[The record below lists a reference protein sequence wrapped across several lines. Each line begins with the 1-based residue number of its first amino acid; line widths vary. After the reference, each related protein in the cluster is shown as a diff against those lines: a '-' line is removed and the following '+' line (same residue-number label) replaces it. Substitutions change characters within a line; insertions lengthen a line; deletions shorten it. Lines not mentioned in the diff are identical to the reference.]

1 MASAPTH
8 RVSAGP
14 DPHPSHLGSPQA
26 AHPGPADLGWIARL
40 PEEESPSGAADVP
53 VLFLRI
59 VDAELLPAANLRV
72 ELRGAG
78 RYRATTDHD
87 GVLWLDCCEPGTY
100 ELRAGARTVTV
111 PALYLSDLARDK
123 RPYLVIIP

>member
-8 RVSAGP
+8 RAAAGP
-14 DPHPSHLGSPQA
+14 DLHPSPPPGGPPGSP
-26 AHPGPADLGWIARL
+26 DLNWIARL
-40 PEEESPSGAADVP
+40 PEEESPSFAADVP

-59 VDAELLPAANLRV
+59 VDATLQPAAGLRV

-100 ELRAGARTVTV
+100 ELWAGSRAVTVTV

-123 RPYLVIIP
+123 RPYLVII

>member
-8 RVSAGP
+8 RASAGP
-14 DPHPSHLGSPQA
+14 DPHPSHSPSPQGGPAGSPEL
-26 AHPGPADLGWIARL
+26 DWIARL

-59 VDAELLPAANLRV
+59 VDAALHPAAGLRV

-87 GVLWLDCCEPGTY
+87 GVLWLDCCEPGPY
-100 ELRAGARTVTV
+100 ELRADARTATV
-111 PALYLSDLARDK
+111 PALYLSDLAHDK
-123 RPYLVIIP
+123 RPYLVII

>member
-1 MASAPTH
+1 MASAL
-8 RVSAGP
+8 
-14 DPHPSHLGSPQA
+14 DPHPTLS
-26 AHPGPADLGWIARL
+26 HPGSQPGSAELDWIARL
-40 PEEESPSGAADVP
+40 PEEESPSGTADVP

-59 VDAELLPAANLRV
+59 VDAELQPLPGLRV

-111 PALYLSDLARDK
+111 EALYLSDLARDQ
-123 RPYLVIIP
+123 RPYLVIIK